1 MVTGPK
7 DVDSRLE
14 SNKPKEFVKDDHDYS
29 SIRMQL
35 DWTHHIIPKHFLI
48 NHLKGKEYPI
58 LYIHMGVVILN

>member
-35 DWTHHIIPKHFLI
+35 D
-48 NHLKGKEYPI
+48 
-58 LYIHMGVVILN
+58 